1 MLGLVIFKLGSSV
14 LLESGDGNNL
24 FKDQGFRVIGLF
36 QRESTRL
43 GGFGYA
49 SEVNFTPKTDP
60 KPLNNE
66 PINP

>member
-36 QRESTRL
+36 QRESTRF
-43 GGFGYA
+43 GGLGYA
-49 SEVNFTPKTDP
+49 SEGIFTPKTDP
-60 KPLNNE
+60 KPQTLN
-66 PINP
+66 P